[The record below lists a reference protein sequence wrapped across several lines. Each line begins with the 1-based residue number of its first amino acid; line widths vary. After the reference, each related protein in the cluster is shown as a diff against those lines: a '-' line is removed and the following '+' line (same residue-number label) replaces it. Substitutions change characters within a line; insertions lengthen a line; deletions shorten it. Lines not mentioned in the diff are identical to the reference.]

1 MIDYNEFC
9 QKDITLRDYQQ
20 LAKEEIFNKW
30 NCVDNILYQMPTGTG
45 KTRLFTSIIRD
56 INVWG
61 LRHNIN
67 YRILIIA
74 HRSELIEQSSR
85 SLDKYRIKHGVL
97 AGTMKDKRDLTRAIQ
112 VASIQTI
119 THPSNR
125 CLIEDLQFDFIII
138 DEAHHAVANSYQK
151 LWKFCPNS
159 KKLGVT
165 ATPWRMNNS
174 GFAQIFDA
182 YIPSMSIKEFIQKG
196 WLSAYQY
203 YSIPSDSEII
213 ESIES
218 IREFDIEGD
227 YKSSVLTQV
236 FDTSKI
242 RAQLYNSYAKNALG
256 KKGIIYSISREHSE
270 HICSQYRSHNI
281 AIENIDSETPA
292 KTRENIIKAFRNG
305 EIDIIVNVDIFSEGF
320 DCPDIE
326 FIQLA
331 RPTKSLVKYIQQVG
345 RGLRKNGNKRCV
357 VLDNVGMYSRFGL
370 PDEDRDWES
379 FFYGNNK
386 DTSAQVTHT
395 RENLDI
401 NNYVEKDMS
410 EGNENM
416 MLIQDVKTTIPTSDS
431 FTISSIMEDD
441 NTMSASSL
449 KTEAP
454 TNATQSSS
462 DKAINHFH
470 FSILSKPFNSAKY
483 AIEETEEGFYIV
495 NLRNKNR
502 MFLTKTKTFP
512 GGVII
517 VKKDLAQN
525 SFSIIKALTSSTLNS
540 SSSRIIGTL
549 KKEGLLMRFSALD
562 RSTKNITIKV

>member
-20 LAKEEIFNKW
+20 LAKEKIFGKW
-30 NCVDNILYQMPTGTG
+30 NCVNNILYQMPTGTG

-67 YRILIIA
+67 FRILIIA

-97 AGTMKDKRDLTRAIQ
+97 AGTMKDKRDLTQAIQ

-119 THPSNR
+119 THSSNR
-125 CLIEDLQFDFIII
+125 CLIEELKFDFIII

-151 LWKFCPNS
+151 LWEFCPDS

-174 GFAQIFDA
+174 GFAKIFDA

-196 WLSAYQY
+196 WLAAYQY
-203 YSIPSDSEII
+203 YSIPNNSEII
-213 ESIES
+213 KSIES

-227 YKSSVLTQV
+227 YKSSALEAV

-242 RAQLYNSYAKNALG
+242 RAQLYDSYKKNALG

-270 HICSQYRSHNI
+270 HICTQYRSRDVK
-281 AIENIDSETPA
+281 IENIDSKTPA
-292 KTRENIIKAFRNG
+292 KQRERVIKAFKDGN
-305 EIDIIVNVDIFSEGF
+305 IDIIVNVDIFSEGF

-345 RGLRKNGNKRCV
+345 RGLRKNGDKRCV
-357 VLDNVGMYSRFGL
+357 ILDNVGMYSRFGL
-370 PDEDRDWES
+370 PDEDRDWEA
-379 FFYGNNK
+379 FFYGNEK
-386 DTSAQVTHT
+386 DSPQKHT
-395 RENLDI
+395 RPNNI
-401 NNYVEKDMS
+401 NCLHESLEADLS
-410 EGNENM
+410 EGDEAM
-416 MLIQDVKTTIPTSDS
+416 VLIQDLETTQVIEKPLAHAVQSDDTSN
-431 FTISSIMEDD
+431 IDD
-441 NTMSASSL
+441 NNLDS
-449 KTEAP
+449 
-454 TNATQSSS
+454 
-462 DKAINHFH
+462 HFIIK
-470 FSILSKPFNSAKY
+470 SNSFNSGKY
-483 AIEETEEGFYIV
+483 IIEENESGFYIV
-495 NLRNKNR
+495 NQRTSNR
-502 MFLTKTKTFP
+502 MLLTQMHTLR
-512 GGVII
+512 GGIIIIRKEPDKRIFTI
-517 VKKDLAQN
+517 VKTL
-525 SFSIIKALTSSTLNS
+525 STSTIHTTL
-540 SSSRIIGTL
+540 SRIVGTIR
-549 KKEGLLMRFSALD
+549 KEGLLLKFTAFDKSEVNM
-562 RSTKNITIKV
+562 TITV

>member
-20 LAKEEIFNKW
+20 LAKEEIFSKW
-30 NCVDNILYQMPTGTG
+30 NRVDNILYQMPTGTG

-56 INVWG
+56 ISIWG

-97 AGTMKDKRDLTRAIQ
+97 AGTMKDKRDLTQAIQ

-119 THPSNR
+119 THPANQ
-125 CLIEDLQFDFIII
+125 CLIDDLKFDFIII

-151 LWKFCPNS
+151 LWEYCPDA

-182 YIPSMSIKEFIQKG
+182 YIPSMSIKDFIQKG
-196 WLSAYQY
+196 WLATYQY
-203 YSIPSDSEII
+203 YSIPTSSELVK
-213 ESIES
+213 SIES

-227 YKSSVLTQV
+227 YKNSALVEV
-236 FDTSKI
+236 CDTSKI
-242 RAQLYNSYAKNALG
+242 RAQLYDSYEKNVLG

-270 HICSQYRSHNI
+270 HICLQYRSRGV
-281 AIENIDSETPA
+281 AIENIDSKTPA
-292 KTRENIIKAFRNG
+292 KVREKVIQAFRNG

-345 RGLRKNGNKRCV
+345 RGLRKNGDKKCII
-357 VLDNVGMYSRFGL
+357 LDNVGMYSRFGL
-370 PDEDRDWES
+370 PDEERDWES
-379 FFYGNNK
+379 FFYGEEIETTSTKGYSRNNG
-386 DTSAQVTHT
+386 SL
-395 RENLDI
+395 RE
-401 NNYVEKDMS
+401 YVETDLS
-410 EGNENM
+410 EGNEEM
-416 MLIQDVKTTIPTSDS
+416 ILIQDLEMPKVVEEVVEETSTVIPVIPTED
-431 FTISSIMEDD
+431 ISIHTTD
-441 NTMSASSL
+441 N
-449 KTEAP
+449 
-454 TNATQSSS
+454 
-462 DKAINHFH
+462 IYH
-470 FSILSKPFNSAKY
+470 FSIKSKTFNSGKY
-483 AIEETEEGFYIV
+483 FIEENENGFYIV
-495 NLRNKNR
+495 NTRNQNK
-502 MFLTKTKTFP
+502 MLLTTMKTMR
-512 GGVII
+512 GGIII
-517 VKKDLAQN
+517 VKKEP
-525 SFSIIKALTSSTLNS
+525 SKKTFTIIKALSVATINS
-540 SSSRIIGTL
+540 SMSRIIGTL
-549 KKEGLLMRFSALD
+549 NKEGLLLKFTTFD
-562 RSTKNITIKV
+562 KTKVNETITI

>member
-20 LAKEEIFNKW
+20 LAKEKIFSKW
-30 NCVDNILYQMPTGTG
+30 NRVDSILYQMPTGTG

-56 INVWG
+56 ISIWG

-97 AGTMKDKRDLTRAIQ
+97 AGTMKDKRDLTQAIQ

-119 THPSNR
+119 THPANQ
-125 CLIEDLQFDFIII
+125 CMIDDLKFDFIII

-151 LWKFCPNS
+151 LWEYCPDA

-174 GFAQIFDA
+174 GFAQIFDV
-182 YIPSMSIKEFIQKG
+182 YIPSMSIKDFIQKG
-196 WLSAYQY
+196 WLATYQY
-203 YSIPSDSEII
+203 YSIPISSELVK
-213 ESIES
+213 SIES

-227 YKSSVLTQV
+227 YKNSALVEV
-236 FDTSKI
+236 CDTSKI
-242 RAQLYNSYAKNALG
+242 RAQLYDSYEKNVLG

-270 HICSQYRSHNI
+270 HICLQYRSRGV
-281 AIENIDSETPA
+281 AIENIDSKTPA
-292 KTRENIIKAFRNG
+292 KVREKVIQAFRNG

-320 DCPDIE
+320 DCPDVE

-345 RGLRKNGNKRCV
+345 RGLRKNGDKKCII
-357 VLDNVGMYSRFGL
+357 LDNVGMYSRFGL

-379 FFYGNNK
+379 FFYGVEKETASTKGYSRNNG
-386 DTSAQVTHT
+386 SL
-395 RENLDI
+395 RE
-401 NNYVEKDMS
+401 YVETDLS
-410 EGNENM
+410 EGNEGM
-416 MLIQDVKTTIPTSDS
+416 ILIQDLEMPKVVEEVVEETSTVIPVIPT
-431 FTISSIMEDD
+431 EDIPTHTTD
-441 NTMSASSL
+441 N
-449 KTEAP
+449 
-454 TNATQSSS
+454 
-462 DKAINHFH
+462 IYH
-470 FSILSKPFNSAKY
+470 FSIKSKTFNSGKY
-483 AIEETEEGFYIV
+483 FIEENENGFFIV
-495 NLRNKNR
+495 NARNQNK
-502 MFLTKTKTFP
+502 MLLTTMKTMR

-517 VKKDLAQN
+517 VKKEPSRK
-525 SFSIIKALTSSTLNS
+525 SFTIIKTLSATTINS
-540 SSSRIIGTL
+540 SMSRIVGTI
-549 KKEGLLMRFSALD
+549 KKEGLLLKFTAFDKSRINE
-562 RSTKNITIKV
+562 TITI

>member
-20 LAKEEIFNKW
+20 LAKEEIFSKW
-30 NCVDNILYQMPTGTG
+30 NRVDNILYQMPTGTG

-56 INVWG
+56 ISIWG

-97 AGTMKDKRDLTRAIQ
+97 AGTMKDKRDLTQAIQ

-119 THPSNR
+119 THPANQ
-125 CLIEDLQFDFIII
+125 CLIDDLKFDFIII
-138 DEAHHAVANSYQK
+138 DEAHHAVANSYRK
-151 LWKFCPNS
+151 LWEYCPDA

-182 YIPSMSIKEFIQKG
+182 YIPSMSIKDFIQKG
-196 WLSAYQY
+196 WLATYQY
-203 YSIPSDSEII
+203 YSIPTSSELVK
-213 ESIES
+213 SIES

-227 YKSSVLTQV
+227 YKNSALVEV
-236 FDTSKI
+236 CDTSRI
-242 RAQLYNSYAKNALG
+242 RAQLYDSYEKNVLG

-270 HICSQYRSHNI
+270 HICLQYRSRGV
-281 AIENIDSETPA
+281 AIENIDSKTPA
-292 KTRENIIKAFRNG
+292 KVREKVIQAFRNG

-345 RGLRKNGNKRCV
+345 RGLRKNGDKKCII
-357 VLDNVGMYSRFGL
+357 LDNVGMYSRFGL
-370 PDEDRDWES
+370 PDEERDWES
-379 FFYGNNK
+379 FFYGEEKEPTSTKGYSRNNG
-386 DTSAQVTHT
+386 SL
-395 RENLDI
+395 RE
-401 NNYVEKDMS
+401 YVETDLS
-410 EGNENM
+410 EGNEEM
-416 MLIQDVKTTIPTSDS
+416 ILIQDLEVPKVVEEVVEETSTVIPVVPTEDVLTHTTDNIYRFSIKSKTFNSGKYFIEENENGFFIVNARNHNRMLLTTIK
-431 FTISSIMEDD
+431 
-441 NTMSASSL
+441 TM
-449 KTEAP
+449 
-454 TNATQSSS
+454 
-462 DKAINHFH
+462 
-470 FSILSKPFNSAKY
+470 
-483 AIEETEEGFYIV
+483 
-495 NLRNKNR
+495 R
-502 MFLTKTKTFP
+502 

-517 VKKDLAQN
+517 VKKEPSRK
-525 SFSIIKALTSSTLNS
+525 SFTIIKTLSATTINS
-540 SSSRIIGTL
+540 SMSRIVGTL
-549 KKEGLLMRFSALD
+549 SKEGLLLKFTAFD
-562 RSTKNITIKV
+562 KTKINITITI

>member
-20 LAKEEIFNKW
+20 LAKEEIFGKW
-30 NCVDNILYQMPTGTG
+30 NYVDNILYQMPTGTG

-97 AGTMKDKRDLTRAIQ
+97 AGTMKDKRDLTQAIQ

-151 LWKFCPNS
+151 LWEFCPDS

-174 GFAQIFDA
+174 GFVKIFDA
-182 YIPSMSIKEFIQKG
+182 YIPSMSIKEFIHRG
-196 WLSAYQY
+196 WLAAYQY
-203 YSIPSDSEII
+203 YSIPNNSEII
-213 ESIES
+213 KSIES

-227 YKSSVLTQV
+227 YKSSALVEV

-242 RAQLYNSYAKNALG
+242 RAQLYDSYAKNALG

-270 HICSQYRSHNI
+270 HICAQYRSRDVR
-281 AIENIDSETPA
+281 IENIDSKTPA
-292 KTRENIIKAFRNG
+292 KQRESVIKAFKDG
-305 EIDIIVNVDIFSEGF
+305 DIDIIVNVDIFSEGF

-345 RGLRKNGNKRCV
+345 RGLRKNGDKRCV
-357 VLDNVGMYSRFGL
+357 ILDNVGMYSRFGL
-370 PDEDRDWES
+370 PDEERDWES
-379 FFYGNNK
+379 FFYGNERE
-386 DTSAQVTHT
+386 SSPEHT
-395 RENLDI
+395 RSYNRSCVREYLDI
-401 NNYVEKDMS
+401 DLS
-410 EGNENM
+410 EGDEAM
-416 MLIQDVKTTIPTSDS
+416 VLIQDLEIPQIAVEESTIQVITSGNTTDLDNSNIEHH
-431 FTISSIMEDD
+431 FTI
-441 NTMSASSL
+441 
-449 KTEAP
+449 K
-454 TNATQSSS
+454 
-462 DKAINHFH
+462 
-470 FSILSKPFNSAKY
+470 SKSFNSGKY
-483 AIEETEEGFYIV
+483 IIEENETGFYIV
-495 NLRNKNR
+495 NNRTSNR
-502 MFLTKTKTFP
+502 MLLTKMQTLHGGTIIITKEPDKKTFT
-512 GGVII
+512 
-517 VKKDLAQN
+517 
-525 SFSIIKALTSSTLNS
+525 IIKTLSTQTIHTAL
-540 SSSRIIGTL
+540 SRIIGTIR
-549 KKEGLLMRFSALD
+549 KEGLLLKFTAFDKS
-562 RSTKNITIKV
+562 KINETIIV

>member
-20 LAKEEIFNKW
+20 LAKEKIFSKW

-85 SLDKYRIKHGVL
+85 SLDKYHIKHGVL
-97 AGTMKDKRDLTRAIQ
+97 AGTMKDKRDLTQAIQ

-119 THPSNR
+119 IHSSNR
-125 CLIEDLQFDFIII
+125 CLIEGLQFDFIII

-196 WLSAYQY
+196 WLAAYQY

-213 ESIES
+213 KSIES
-218 IREFDIEGD
+218 IRDFDIEGD

-292 KTRENIIKAFRNG
+292 KTRENIIKAFKNG

-357 VLDNVGMYSRFGL
+357 ILDNVDMYSRFGL
-370 PDEDRDWES
+370 PDEERDWES
-379 FFYGNNK
+379 FFYGNKIEHSIERIDSRNN
-386 DTSAQVTHT
+386 
-395 RENLDI
+395 RNLKEYQNTDL
-401 NNYVEKDMS
+401 S
-410 EGNENM
+410 EGNEEM
-416 MLIQDVKTTIPTSDS
+416 ILIQNLNSLQTPELKDFTQTVPEETTYIPPKDEKYHFIITSKRFYS
-431 FTISSIMEDD
+431 GRYI
-441 NTMSASSL
+441 
-449 KTEAP
+449 
-454 TNATQSSS
+454 
-462 DKAINHFH
+462 
-470 FSILSKPFNSAKY
+470 
-483 AIEETEEGFYIV
+483 IEENEEGFFIV
-495 NLRNKNR
+495 NTRTLNK
-502 MFLTKTKTFP
+502 MLLIKMKTKH

-517 VKKDLAQN
+517 VSKEPNKK
-525 SFSIIKALTSSTLNS
+525 SFTVIKTLSISTLHTAVS
-540 SSSRIIGTL
+540 QIVGTL
-549 KKEGLLMRFSALD
+549 HKDGLLLRFTSFD
-562 RSTKNITIKV
+562 KSQINVTVTV

>member
-20 LAKEEIFNKW
+20 LAKEEIFSKW
-30 NCVDNILYQMPTGTG
+30 NRVDNILYQMPTGTG

-56 INVWG
+56 ISIWG

-97 AGTMKDKRDLTRAIQ
+97 AGTMKDKRDLTQAIQ

-119 THPSNR
+119 THPANQ
-125 CLIEDLQFDFIII
+125 CLIDDLKFDFIII
-138 DEAHHAVANSYQK
+138 DEAHHAVAKSYQK
-151 LWKFCPNS
+151 LWEFCPDA

-182 YIPSMSIKEFIQKG
+182 YIPSMSIKDFIQKG
-196 WLSAYQY
+196 WLATYQY
-203 YSIPSDSEII
+203 YSIPTSSELVK
-213 ESIES
+213 SIES

-227 YKSSVLTQV
+227 YKNSALVEV
-236 FDTSKI
+236 CDTSKI
-242 RAQLYNSYAKNALG
+242 RAQLYDSYEKNVLG

-270 HICSQYRSHNI
+270 HICLQYRSRGVV
-281 AIENIDSETPA
+281 IENIDSKTPA
-292 KTRENIIKAFRNG
+292 KVREKVIQAFRNG

-345 RGLRKNGNKRCV
+345 RGLRKNGDKKCII
-357 VLDNVGMYSRFGL
+357 LDNVGMYSRFGL
-370 PDEDRDWES
+370 PDEERDWES
-379 FFYGNNK
+379 FFYGEEKEPTSTKGYSRNNG
-386 DTSAQVTHT
+386 SL
-395 RENLDI
+395 RE
-401 NNYVEKDMS
+401 YVETDLS
-410 EGNENM
+410 EGNEEM
-416 MLIQDVKTTIPTSDS
+416 ILIQDLEMPKVVEEVVEETSTVIPVIPTKDIP
-431 FTISSIMEDD
+431 THTTD
-441 NTMSASSL
+441 N
-449 KTEAP
+449 
-454 TNATQSSS
+454 
-462 DKAINHFH
+462 IYH
-470 FSILSKPFNSAKY
+470 FSIKSKTFSSGKY
-483 AIEETEEGFYIV
+483 FIEENENGFFIV
-495 NLRNKNR
+495 NARNQNK
-502 MFLTKTKTFP
+502 MLLTTIKTMR

-517 VKKDLAQN
+517 VQKEPTRK
-525 SFSIIKALTSSTLNS
+525 SFTIIKTLSATTINS
-540 SSSRIIGTL
+540 SMSRIVGTIN
-549 KKEGLLMRFSALD
+549 KEGLLLKFTSFDKAKINE
-562 RSTKNITIKV
+562 TITI

>member
-20 LAKEEIFNKW
+20 LAKEEIFGKW
-30 NCVDNILYQMPTGTG
+30 NYVDNILYQMPTGTG

-85 SLDKYRIKHGVL
+85 SLDKYRIRHGVL
-97 AGTMKDKRDLTRAIQ
+97 AGTMKDKRDLTQAIQ

-151 LWKFCPNS
+151 LWEFCPDS

-174 GFAQIFDA
+174 GFAKIFDA
-182 YIPSMSIKEFIQKG
+182 YIPSMSIKEFIHKG
-196 WLSAYQY
+196 WLAAYQY
-203 YSIPSDSEII
+203 YSIPNNSEII
-213 ESIES
+213 KSIES

-227 YKSSVLTQV
+227 YKSSALIEV

-242 RAQLYNSYAKNALG
+242 RAQLYDSYAKNALG

-270 HICSQYRSHNI
+270 HICAQYRSRNVK
-281 AIENIDSETPA
+281 IENIDSKTPA
-292 KTRENIIKAFRNG
+292 KQRESVIKAFKDG
-305 EIDIIVNVDIFSEGF
+305 DIDIIVNVDIFSEGF

-345 RGLRKNGNKRCV
+345 RGLRKNGDKRCV
-357 VLDNVGMYSRFGL
+357 ILDNVGMYSRFGL

-379 FFYGNNK
+379 FFYGNERE
-386 DTSAQVTHT
+386 SSPEHT
-395 RENLDI
+395 RSYNRSYMREYIDTDL
-401 NNYVEKDMS
+401 S
-410 EGNENM
+410 EGDEAM
-416 MLIQDVKTTIPTSDS
+416 VLIQDIEIPQITEEESSVHVMPLDS
-431 FTISSIMEDD
+431 TLYLD
-441 NTMSASSL
+441 NSNL
-449 KTEAP
+449 EH
-454 TNATQSSS
+454 
-462 DKAINHFH
+462 HFC
-470 FSILSKPFNSAKY
+470 IKSKSFNSGKY
-483 AIEETEEGFYIV
+483 IIEENETGFYIV
-495 NLRNKNR
+495 NNRTSNR
-502 MFLTKTKTFP
+502 MLLTKMQTLHGGTIIITKEPDKKTFT
-512 GGVII
+512 
-517 VKKDLAQN
+517 
-525 SFSIIKALTSSTLNS
+525 IIKTLSTQTIHTAL
-540 SSSRIIGTL
+540 SRIVGTIR
-549 KKEGLLMRFSALD
+549 KEGLLLKFTAFDKS
-562 RSTKNITIKV
+562 KINETIIV